1 MFRANQNSQRQ
12 TELKFY
18 SNSLLTKHPG
28 GEGTKMLERNHR
40 IKIFRSVV
48 LPIIVFKAAKPAE
61 KSQKSLNL

>member
-40 IKIFRSVV
+40 IKIFRFVV
-48 LPIIVFKAAKPAE
+48 RLECI
-61 KSQKSLNL
+61 